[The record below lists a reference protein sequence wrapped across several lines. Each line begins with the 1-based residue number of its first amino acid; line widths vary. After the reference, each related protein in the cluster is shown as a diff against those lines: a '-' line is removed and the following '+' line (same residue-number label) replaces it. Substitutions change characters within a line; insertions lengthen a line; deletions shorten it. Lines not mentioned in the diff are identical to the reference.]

1 MILLLMLA
9 SLAMPGESAMRAH
22 PAAACQAAGSIRID
36 SPRTTAPHPHDE
48 DLRMRE
54 AEVKKLDFTKLVL
67 DVAATAPPAPGAATD
82 DDISVAQARNGTAL
96 PEEIVALYRAA
107 DGVPAV
113 HIVPLSA
120 LVRAQARSDI
130 HLDEIAQDG
139 EIVAWPQAG
148 EGREAAQPLTVPVDA
163 AGRWLVLTPPQVA
176 SLLLYDA
183 GATPAAAG
191 YRLYETDGGDGV
203 TAYRGVRDWLE
214 GVHVRLTRH
223 AARMARFDAAVDAA
237 RTRLAALAMPALLAE
252 RARTEPSHPLFKR
265 IQTPAIPAAAA
276 AIAEAELRIGRP
288 LPDDLRAIYAL
299 QNGEMALR
307 IFPVESVRPLDLSRH
322 RKTISAILEGA
333 PLTPYSHRSPR
344 FPVDA
349 NALAGCHV
357 VGGAPGHEADSP
369 ALLWCPE
376 AEAAARIL
384 DLHAQRAYPT
394 LTDYVRE
401 AVARAD
407 AAQVL

>member
-22 PAAACQAAGSIRID
+22 RAAACQAAGSIRID
-36 SPRTTAPHPHDE
+36 SPRTTAPHTHDE

-54 AEVKKLDFTKLVL
+54 AEVQKLDFAKLVR
-67 DVAATAPPAPGAATD
+67 DVAATAPPAPGPATD
-82 DDISVAQARNGTAL
+82 DDISAAQARNGTAL
-96 PEEIVALYRAA
+96 PEEIVGLYRAA

-120 LVRAQARSDI
+120 LVRARARSDI

-148 EGREAAQPLTVPVDA
+148 EAAQPLTVPVDA
-163 AGRWLVLTPPQVA
+163 AGRWLVLTPPRVA

-203 TAYRGVRDWLE
+203 TAYRDLRDWLE

-265 IQTPAIPAAAA
+265 IPTPAIPAAAA
-276 AIAEAELRIGRP
+276 IAEAERRIGRP

-322 RKTISAILEGA
+322 GEAISAILEGA
-333 PLTPYSHRSPR
+333 PLTPYSRRSPR

-357 VGGAPGHEADSP
+357 IGGSPGREADSP